1 MGRVILVGATK
12 GGVGKSV
19 SSYNLAYSLAN
30 MGKRVLAV
38 DFDSQANLSTC
49 FGIDDPATVPVTIGH
64 LMMAQIED
72 EELPDPS
79 EYIHSRNGV
88 DFIPS
93 SMVLSA
99 VDAKLRLEMGAER
112 MLANIMEPLKDR
124 YDYLIVDTCPALGAL
139 TINALAAA
147 DGVVITVNPQ
157 LLAMVGLQE
166 FLKTI
171 KKIKSRINPRLEVEG
186 ILLTMCEPRT
196 NLCKV
201 ISEQVTDTF
210 EGQIRVFESKI
221 PNTVKVG
228 ESVYYSEPLLEY
240 APNTK
245 ACKAYMDFG
254 KELIGYESKS
264 A

>member
-1 MGRVILVGATK
+1 MGKVILVGATK
-12 GGVGKSV
+12 GGVGKSA
-19 SSYNLAYSLAN
+19 SSYNLAYSLAS
-30 MGKRVLAV
+30 MGKKVLAV
-38 DFDSQANLSTC
+38 DFDSQANLTTC
-49 FGIDDPATVPVTIGH
+49 FGVEDPASVPVTIGH

-72 EELPDPS
+72 EELPNPS
-79 EYIHSRNGV
+79 EYIMNRNGV

-112 MLANIMEPLKDR
+112 MLANILEPLR
-124 YDYLIVDTCPALGAL
+124 TAYDYLIIDTCPALGAL

-157 LLAMVGLQE
+157 LLAMIGLQD

-171 KKIKSRINPRLEVEG
+171 KKIKNRINPRLEVEG
-186 ILLTMCEPRT
+186 ILLTMCEART
-196 NLCKV
+196 NLCRV
-201 ISEQVTDTF
+201 ISEQVVETF
-210 EGQIRVFESKI
+210 QGKVRIFESKI

-228 ESVYYSEPLLEY
+228 ESIYYSEPLLEY
-240 APNTK
+240 APETK
-245 ACKAYMDFG
+245 ACKAYLEFG
-254 KELIGYESKS
+254 RELIGYESKP

>member
-1 MGRVILVGATK
+1 MGKVIVVGATK

-19 SSYNLAYSLAN
+19 SSYNLAYSLAD
-30 MGKRVLAV
+30 MGKKILAV

-49 FGIDDPATVPVTIGH
+49 FGIEDPAEVQVTIGD
-64 LMMAQIED
+64 LMMSVIED
-72 EELPDPS
+72 EELPKPI
-79 EYIHSRNGV
+79 EYIKSRNGV
-88 DFIPS
+88 DFIAS
-93 SMVLSA
+93 SRVLSA
-99 VDAKLRLEMGAER
+99 VEAKLRLEMGAEK
-112 MLANIMEPLKDR
+112 MLAKLLKPLKSK
-124 YDYLIVDTCPALGAL
+124 YDYIIVDTCPTTGAL

-147 DGVVITVNPQ
+147 DGVVITANPQ

-186 ILLTMCEPRT
+186 ILLTMCEART
-196 NLCKV
+196 NLCKTV
-201 ISEQVTDTF
+201 TEQVMDTF
-210 EGQIRVFESKI
+210 EGKVRVFKSRI

-240 APNTK
+240 APDTK
-245 ACKAYMDFG
+245 ACKAYQDFG

>member
-19 SSYNLAYSLAN
+19 SSYNLAYSLVS

-72 EELPDPS
+72 DELPDPS

-112 MLANIMEPLKDR
+112 MLANILEPLKDR